1 MTNKAILQ
9 TQMQWL
15 KHYLTELYKITVFEW
30 SIKRDI
36 TETFMKFLNRFLKSL
51 SGV

>member
-9 TQMQWL
+9 TQIQRL
-15 KHYLTELYKITVFEW
+15 KHYLTDIYKITVFEW

-36 TETFMKFLNRFLKSL
+36 TETFFQAVDKALLT
-51 SGV
+51 V